1 MRQNQDVDLRFP
13 GKADV
18 LPQNRNTPSAFCLEQ
33 LAHGLEE
40 QWQAWQ
46 IGTNK
51 IDDNVLPIAT
61 KDMSSFLTV
70 RFMRRT

>member
-13 GKADV
+13 GRADA

-40 QWQAWQ
+40 QWQA
-46 IGTNK
+46 
-51 IDDNVLPIAT
+51 
-61 KDMSSFLTV
+61 
-70 RFMRRT
+70 